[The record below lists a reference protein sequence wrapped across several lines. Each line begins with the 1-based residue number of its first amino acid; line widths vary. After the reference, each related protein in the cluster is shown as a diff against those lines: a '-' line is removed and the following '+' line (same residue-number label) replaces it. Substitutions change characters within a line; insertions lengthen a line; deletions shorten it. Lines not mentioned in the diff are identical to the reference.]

1 MRVGREGDKEA
12 PEHGG
17 DTQPGRCP
25 IAERVVCR
33 AKRDGLAG
41 NEADDDVRSCG
52 MIRGRGQDDGGSA
65 LHAGDAGEVHYNETM
80 RSPASNKLFVLRI
93 GGRCVL

>member
-41 NEADDDVRSCG
+41 NEAE
-52 MIRGRGQDDGGSA
+52 MMPGRA
-65 LHAGDAGEVHYNETM
+65 E
-80 RSPASNKLFVLRI
+80 
-93 GGRCVL
+93 